1 MDGKSQ
7 VQKQNTEKRERFM
20 LKPITFNVVG
30 ANVQLSIIDCIP
42 IAFIIIAV
50 ATFCLSMYTK
60 NDLKKKNLLIEK
72 SITLV
77 KRSIIAKMA
86 IFTFYVFILFDHA
99 FKILVNQRLQKTQ
112 DVETDTKLKKLLTCK
127 LNNDIIYMQK
137 RTRSN
142 IPVP

>member
-72 SITLV
+72 SITWV

-99 FKILVNQRLQKTQ
+99 FKILVSQRL
-112 DVETDTKLKKLLTCK
+112 
-127 LNNDIIYMQK
+127 
-137 RTRSN
+137 
-142 IPVP
+142 